1 MSCRFQTQFMQIPF
15 WSQFVIW
22 RKIRNKNFKMTWDDV
37 SHMSLAHWMAAVNGG
52 IGLKLAQLLSRN
64 SPSPSISGKA
74 GRGFLASRCLQLPTW
89 FRNFSIHRIHR
100 YKVYIPTYTTAI
112 QLWDFGVPKA
122 TGSSWLD
129 TRQLAKTSTDRT
141 GLVLGPSTGFSTVFD
156 SQLSTCLCW
165 L

>member
-64 SPSPSISGKA
+64 SPSPAKPGEGFWHLDAYNCLHDFAISAFIAFIGIKCIYQ
-74 GRGFLASRCLQLPTW
+74 LIQLPS
-89 FRNFSIHRIHR
+89 NFGTLGCQRRPGRVGWTHGN
-100 YKVYIPTYTTAI
+100 
-112 QLWDFGVPKA
+112 WPKQA
-122 TGSSWLD
+122 LIELALSLALPLD
-129 TRQLAKTSTDRT
+129 SLQCST
-141 GLVLGPSTGFSTVFD
+141 LD
-156 SQLSTCLCW
+156 SRHVCVGYRF
-165 L
+165 